1 LFSLAYF
8 KSFFPDTGVQSAERE
23 SERLNE
29 QLKKE
34 GKLLR
39 EFQSREDDLREAM
52 RAKDSQLAV
61 LRIRIQESDQ
71 ELRETK
77 QKLGRF
83 QNENER

>member
-1 LFSLAYF
+1 M
-8 KSFFPDTGVQSAERE
+8 G
-23 SERLNE
+23 SEKLHE
-29 QLKKE
+29 QLQKE

-39 EFQSREDDLREAM
+39 EFQSREDDLREALS
-52 RAKDSQLAV
+52 AKDSQLAV

-77 QKLGRF
+77 EKLGRF